1 MASPLSSTYVLLGK
15 ATMSQPPDWSTAVG
29 AIHTLNS
36 LLLCSNC
43 KVNIGHSPASY
54 HANPKDSF
62 SLLCDHCH
70 ESTCSEAEDLLKI
83 LVENIRNLC
92 SYLLKAFA
100 NVPQI
105 DEESEDDSEA
115 NDQVVV
121 VPPTHTSQA
130 KFVSKL
136 RKFAKSQFHLE
147 EIEVVSVTAPPT
159 PKAVIVTTPN
169 TTPKSP
175 QGMFSLLP
183 ACLSQLLR
191 ALFSLASADTGK
203 TLQCLNF

>member
-1 MASPLSSTYVLLGK
+1 MASALSSTYVLLGK
-15 ATMSQPPDWSTAVG
+15 ATLSQPPDWSTAVG

-43 KVNIGHSPASY
+43 KVNIGLCPPY

-62 SLLCDHCH
+62 SLLCDNCQTNDQ
-70 ESTCSEAEDLLKI
+70 ESAPSSASEDLLNI
-83 LVENIRNLC
+83 LIENIRNLC
-92 SYLLKAFA
+92 SYLLRAFI
-100 NVPQI
+100 NVPKI
-105 DEESEDDSEA
+105 EDDDSGDESEV

-136 RKFAKSQFHLE
+136 RKFAKNHFNLE
-147 EIEVVSVTAPPT
+147 QEEVTEVVTAPST

-169 TTPKSP
+169 TSPKSP
-175 QGMFSLLP
+175 SSGKHPCLAV
-183 ACLSQLLR
+183 ACFICLCQL
-191 ALFSLASADTGK
+191 SLAHVACVS
-203 TLQCLNF
+203 